1 MNYVYPAT
9 PLKLNYVLLGRDDT
23 FTLRV
28 DYNEGISI
36 CEVLEEIGPE
46 S

>member
-1 MNYVYPAT
+1 MNYVNPAT

-23 FTLRV
+23 FTLRA
-28 DYNEGISI
+28 DYSEGISI

>member
-1 MNYVYPAT
+1 MSTPLP

-23 FTLRV
+23 FTLRA
-28 DYNEGISI
+28 DYSKGISI
-36 CEVLEEIGPE
+36 FEVLEEIGPE